1 MELSNIILSIDVG
14 TQSIRTVLFDLKG
27 SILEIVKTEID
38 PYFSDK
44 PGWAEQ
50 DPEYFW
56 EKLSESTQ
64 LLFNTAPILKSQ
76 ITAVTLTTQRG
87 TLINIDQEG
96 KPLRPAMIW
105 LDQRQAEASHF
116 PKGLTKMSLS
126 IIKLKESVVQS
137 VKNAECNWIRQ
148 NQPEIWEK
156 TDKFLFLSG
165 YLTYKLIDKFH
176 DSVANIVGYVPF
188 DYKKQQWAKE
198 NNIVSKMFPIE
209 REKLPLLFKPS
220 EILGNITHEASLL
233 TGIPEGLPL
242 IAAAADKASE
252 VLGSGVISP
261 DVACLSYGTT
271 ATVQTVQKNYV
282 EVLNFLPPY
291 PGAIFNTYHTE
302 IMIYRGFWMIN
313 WFKKQFGHREKRIS
327 KKTGIPPEQLFDDMI
342 KDIPP
347 GSMGLTL
354 QPYWSPGVRKPG
366 TEAKGAIIGF
376 GDVHTRAHIYRAIL
390 EGLAYALKEGLIR
403 TEKKTHTNIQKIIVS
418 GGGSQSEMAMQLTA
432 DIFDLPVVRP
442 SIYETSALG
451 AAINAAMGMH
461 YFDTYEQAIEAMCH
475 AGKTFYPIPENRDLY
490 NKLYHRIYKK
500 MYGRLERLYHEIR
513 EITGYPE

>member
-1 MELSNIILSIDVG
+1 
-14 TQSIRTVLFDLKG
+14 
-27 SILEIVKTEID
+27 
-38 PYFSDK
+38 
-44 PGWAEQ
+44 
-50 DPEYFW
+50 
-56 EKLSESTQ
+56 
-64 LLFNTAPILKSQ
+64 
-76 ITAVTLTTQRG
+76 
-87 TLINIDQEG
+87 
-96 KPLRPAMIW
+96 
-105 LDQRQAEASHF
+105 
-116 PKGLTKMSLS
+116 
-126 IIKLKESVVQS
+126 
-137 VKNAECNWIRQ
+137 
-148 NQPEIWEK
+148 
-156 TDKFLFLSG
+156 
-165 YLTYKLIDKFH
+165 
-176 DSVANIVGYVPF
+176 
-188 DYKKQQWAKE
+188 
-198 NNIVSKMFPIE
+198 
-209 REKLPLLFKPS
+209 
-220 EILGNITHEASLL
+220 
-233 TGIPEGLPL
+233 
-242 IAAAADKASE
+242 
-252 VLGSGVISP
+252 
-261 DVACLSYGTT
+261 
-271 ATVQTVQKNYV
+271 
-282 EVLNFLPPY
+282 
-291 PGAIFNTYHTE
+291 
-302 IMIYRGFWMIN
+302 MIN

-461 YFDTYEQAIEAMCH
+461 YFDTYEQAIDAMCH